1 MLLQEGERGRE
12 KKKILEDFF
21 ALLVGTIKSCT
32 DGIAK
37 IQILL
42 ARERALKRFH
52 QLRLESLPTLW
63 KEVFSELGVPE
74 DSAVILQSINQLLFN
89 SIVLEGFTLSYAT
102 PAKKTLA
109 SKKVSMYSDEQ
120 NAVRYASG
128 YVVKVLKKQYEKK
141 KGGNLWS
148 VS

>member
-1 MLLQEGERGRE
+1 MYHCYFRKVGEEE
-12 KKKILEDFF
+12 KFGGLFRS
-21 ALLVGTIKSCT
+21 AIKSCT

-37 IQILL
+37 IRIQL

-74 DSAVILQSINQLLFN
+74 DNAVILQSINQLLFN
-89 SIVLEGFTLSYAT
+89 SIVLEGLGMQLLPRKLL
-102 PAKKTLA
+102 PARRYLA
-109 SKKVSMYSDEQ
+109 MYSDEQ

-128 YVVKVLKKQYEKK
+128 YVVKVLKKQYEKRRE
-141 KGGNLWS
+141 
-148 VS
+148 